1 MVDISSKPVSYR
13 EAKASGR
20 INLKPKTIERIRND
34 LIEKG
39 NPLQISILAGI
50 NSSKLT
56 HILLPLC
63 HPLKIENTNIE
74 AKIQKSYVE
83 IISTVKGIDKSGVEM
98 EALTSTAIALLNI
111 WDITK
116 QYEKTN
122 DGQYPTTSISHIK
135 VIKKIKRKIDSS

>member
-1 MVDISSKPVSYR
+1 MVDISSKPISYR

-20 INLKPKTIERIRND
+20 INLKPKTIERIRNN

-39 NPLQISILAGI
+39 DPLQISILAGI

>member
-20 INLKPKTIERIRND
+20 INLKPKTIERIRNN

-39 NPLQISILAGI
+39 DPLQISILAGI